1 MHRPK
6 ISTVCNPK
14 PVDTLRPDS
23 RPGIKTARTNRSQF
37 GRKTSLC
44 CGINECLILA
54 KAHTI
59 LPHSCMVCIV
69 SRLDRFLRRLRHG
82 SGSSYPCV
90 TNSATYIRMQLAI
103 ALTSPCYKIHA
114 VGTDGIVFRT
124 FAHPPLTIRLRALRR
139 FNSPRRAFL
148 GTTIL

>member
-23 RPGIKTARTNRSQF
+23 RPGIKTTRTNRSQS

-44 CGINECLILA
+44 CGISECLILA

-69 SRLDRFLRRLRHG
+69 SRLDRFLRRLRYG
-82 SGSSYPCV
+82 SVSSCPCV

-103 ALTSPCYKIHA
+103 ALTSPCYKFMQSHSGPVPFYAA
-114 VGTDGIVFRT
+114 VLSLST
-124 FAHPPLTIRLRALRR
+124 FPIQTRGV
-139 FNSPRRAFL
+139 S
-148 GTTIL
+148 